1 MNTDQTPQTPL
12 RHAEGSRGGLDW
24 LDGGKKRIF
33 PKDWLN
39 KNADGFWVDDFG
51 WQNIQKKTKHVWFPL
66 SCFVWKTDSFHL
78 VSCYVDKVQEN
89 HDVT

>member
-24 LDGGKKRIF
+24 LDGGNKRIF

-51 WQNIQKKTKHVWFPL
+51 WQNIQKKQNMFG
-66 SCFVWKTDSFHL
+66 SFKL
-78 VSCYVDKVQEN
+78 FCLEN
-89 HDVT
+89 GFIPFGFMLC